1 MMKLTTAVLFL
12 LALFLWA
19 PWTLDGRLLDA
30 AASIEQE
37 SGTAEPTTRFP
48 YSGSDTFEGKIPTPD
63 QFFGVALGDRF
74 TPHHEVMAY
83 CREVAKLSPRV
94 SIERYGHSVEG
105 RELVLLMISD
115 QENISRLEQIESA
128 HRLLADP
135 RELSEREDLS
145 LESLV
150 ADLPAVVWLS
160 YNVHGDESSGTEAAL
175 ATIHQLADGSDAAIR
190 SIRENCLVIVD
201 PLLNPDGR
209 ERYLHW
215 YQQNGAHPPDPDPAS
230 REHSPSSPSG
240 RSNHY
245 LFDLNRDWAWQSQPE
260 TRARIRQYLRWQ
272 PQVHVDFHE
281 MSPEST
287 YFFFPPEEPINSNI
301 PEERVEWSR
310 VFGLANAKA
319 FDRFTWRYYTAERFD
334 LFYPAYGDSWPTLN
348 GAIGMTYEQAGGG
361 SAGLV
366 YRRRNGTLLTLK
378 DRLHHHHVAGL
389 ASAEC
394 AAKNRTRLLT
404 DFHQFRQDT
413 IYAGRDSEVTQ
424 FIIPPAVGDRRLSLL
439 RLLRAQGIEMVQT
452 IEEVVV
458 EGLVHHDG
466 TAQEIL
472 KLAPG
477 TVVVPLDQPQG
488 RLART
493 LLEPQA
499 SAGEAYFYDVAAW
512 SLPMAFGVETLLA
525 SEPLSGILIPLG
537 PLEDPVGRVEEQ
549 AGVAYLHRWQG
560 VPSAKA
566 LRAIQ
571 KGGERVDL
579 VTEAIQIQGQDYPA
593 GTLVVRVSSPD
604 THRLV
609 EQVAIETGTVFH
621 GTASGWTDLG
631 PDLGSGSFPELAHAR
646 IAVLGPDSVSSLS
659 YGAVWSFLEQ
669 EMGIEFTTVSAA
681 RLARSLDRF
690 DVLVIPSG
698 ARGSSLGDRARQAL
712 EPWVRGGGVVLALG
726 SSAFQMGESG
736 LGLVSQEVRKA
747 EEPEEKPKQRR
758 TRADLREERR
768 QQQVPGN
775 IVSVDLDPD
784 HPLSFGQPRRIYGF
798 IGSAR
803 IFELSGEASD
813 VGVLGDTDP
822 VVSGFISDENQ
833 QALGGG
839 VWLVEQS
846 VGRGRVV
853 LFAGD
858 PLFRSFW
865 RGTADLFL
873 NGLLLLAEE
882 S

>member
-1 MMKLTTAVLFL
+1 MMKLTTSMLLL
-12 LALFLWA
+12 LALLVA
-19 PWTLDGRLLDA
+19 DGRLLATDFSTEDDSA
-30 AASIEQE
+30 KAQE
-37 SGTAEPTTRFP
+37 TTRFP
-48 YSGSDTFEGKIPTPD
+48 YTGSDTFEGKIPSPD
-63 QFFGVALGDRF
+63 QFYGVKLGDRF
-74 TPHHEVMAY
+74 TPHHDVMAY
-83 CREVAKLSPRV
+83 CREVARLSPRV

-115 QENISRLEQIESA
+115 QKTISRLDQIESDLG
-128 HRLLADP
+128 LLADP

-145 LESLV
+145 LEELV
-150 ADLPAVVWLS
+150 ARLPAVVWLS

-175 ATIHQLADGSDAAIR
+175 ATIHQLADGSDPAIR
-190 SIRENCLVIVD
+190 RIRENCLVIVD

-215 YQQNGAHPPDPDPAS
+215 YQQNGAVPPDPDPAA

-260 TRARIRQYLRWQ
+260 TRARIPQYLRWQ

-281 MSPEST
+281 MSPQST

-301 PEERVEWSR
+301 PEDRVEWSR
-310 VFGLANAKA
+310 KFGLANARA
-319 FDRFTWRYYTAERFD
+319 FDRFTWRYYTAEQFD

-366 YRRRNGTLLTLK
+366 YRRRNGTLLTLQE
-378 DRLHHHHVAGL
+378 RLHHHHVAGL
-389 ASAEC
+389 ATADC
-394 AAKNRTRLLT
+394 AAQNRVQLLT
-404 DFHQFRQDT
+404 DFHQFRQGT
-413 IYAGRDSEVTQ
+413 IYAGRDSDISQ
-424 FIIPPAVGDRRLSLL
+424 FIIPPASGDRRLSLL
-439 RLLRAQGIEMVQT
+439 RLLKAQGIEMVQT
-452 IEEVVV
+452 IDEVVV

-472 KLAPG
+472 KLAAG

-493 LLEPQA
+493 LLEPHA

-512 SLPMAFGVETLLA
+512 SLPMAFGVETLIA
-525 SEPLSGILIPLG
+525 SQPISGILIPLG
-537 PLEDPVGRVEEQ
+537 PIEDPVGRVEQ
-549 AGVAYLHRWQG
+549 KAGVAYLHRWEG
-560 VPSAKA
+560 VPSARA

-579 VTEAIQIQGQDYPA
+579 ITEAIQIQGQDFPP

-604 THRLV
+604 THALV
-609 EQVAIETGTVFH
+609 EQVARDTGTVFH

-631 PDLGSGSFPELAHAR
+631 PDLGSGTFPELAHAR

-681 RLARSLDRF
+681 RLSRSLDLI

-698 ARGSSLGDRARQAL
+698 VRGSSLGDRTKKELAQ
-712 EPWVRGGGVVLALG
+712 WVRSGGVVLALG

-736 LGLVSQEVRKA
+736 LDLVSQQVRKV
-747 EEPEEKPKQRR
+747 EEPEEKPKKRR

-775 IVSVDLDPD
+775 IVSVELDPE
-784 HPLSFGQPRRIYGF
+784 HPLSFGQPPRIFGF
-798 IGSAR
+798 IGSAK
-803 IFELSGEASD
+803 IFELSGGASD
-813 VGVLGDTDP
+813 VGVLREEDP

-833 QALGGG
+833 QALAGG
-839 VWLVEQS
+839 VWLVEQG